1 DFQRSDAPGTPKVAI
16 VNRRFV
22 ERYGLGTNPVGKR
35 IAFGDQAELDIEI
48 VGLVGDSKYSDLR
61 GETPPQFFL
70 PRRQDRALGSM
81 RFYLRTAAAPEAIL
95 GAAKAAV
102 ARHDAS
108 LPLEELRTMPQ
119 QIDVL
124 LSADRFVGKLALAFA
139 ALATALA
146 ALGLYGVLNY
156 MLAQRTR
163 EIGLRLALGAAP
175 RRLRRMVLG
184 QVGRMTLVGGTLGL
198 LAALGVGRAASTVLY
213 GLEGHDPTV
222 LAAACGVLAVVAL
235 LASWLPVRRVGRID
249 PMAALR
255 HD

>member
-1 DFQRSDAPGTPKVAI
+1 
-16 VNRRFV
+16 
-22 ERYGLGTNPVGKR
+22 
-35 IAFGDQAELDIEI
+35 
-48 VGLVGDSKYSDLR
+48 
-61 GETPPQFFL
+61 
-70 PRRQDRALGSM
+70 
-81 RFYLRTAAAPEAIL
+81 
-95 GAAKAAV
+95 
-102 ARHDAS
+102 
-108 LPLEELRTMPQ
+108 MPQ